1 LLLIFWIGHGGFFTN
16 LLLLFYF
23 KEEAVALAG
32 RLLEYSLAE
41 VFRFI
46 EEGRKTGLLSIDR
59 GNGLL
64 SSSKH
69 QSYIWFQTGAVVAH
83 ASSLN
88 GQELIDLAT
97 RSCHLNETISDTLRQ
112 QSAYMFKPLGKHLE
126 SQGLINSQ
134 QLRMLFSEQVL
145 QPIAALFCAG
155 DAAFAFD
162 DTSLPVSSEMTG
174 MSISATE
181 ISLQGLRVL
190 RNWEFLQAK
199 LPEPEYGI
207 QRVRAALPAYPL
219 EPEETALWN
228 IADGQRTIIQI
239 ARKNNWS
246 LLQTQQLAFRL
257 VAVGLLKEV
266 TLDCSLPAIADST
279 RVLPANHPQ
288 PAAPKSTVSQKFLSN
303 LVGFLKKQG

>member
-1 LLLIFWIGHGGFFTN
+1 LLL
-16 LLLLFYF
+16 F

-46 EEGRKTGLLSIDR
+46 EEGGKTGLLSIDR

-88 GQELIDLAT
+88 GQELINLAV
-97 RSCHLNETISDTLRQ
+97 RSCHFTETISDTLRQ

-134 QLRMLFSEQVL
+134 QLIALFSAQVL

-155 DAAFAFD
+155 DASFAFD
-162 DTSLPVSSEMTG
+162 DTVLPVSSEMTG
-174 MSISATE
+174 MSISAAE
-181 ISLQGLRVL
+181 ISLQGLRTL
-190 RNWEFLQAK
+190 KNWEFLQAK
-199 LPEPEYGI
+199 LPEPEYGL
-207 QRVRAALPAYPL
+207 QRVRAALPVYSLDA
-219 EPEETALWN
+219 EETALWS
-228 IADGQRTIIQI
+228 IADGHLTIAQI

-246 LLQTQQLAFRL
+246 LLQTRQLAFRL
-257 VAVGLLKEV
+257 TAVGLLKEV
-266 TLDCSLPAIADST
+266 TLDCSLPVMADST
-279 RVLPANHPQ
+279 RVLTANHTQ
-288 PAAPKSTVSQKFLSN
+288 PAAPKSTVSKKFLSN
-303 LVGFLKKQG
+303 LVGFLKK